1 MAVRAL
7 FLAAC
12 VSWAAQ
18 GAVNTTGLYCQY
30 GCYDEEDEACHAGLN
45 QNQCAEIYG
54 HVEWSQVCECVNDQ
68 GQALNITAAES
79 KGPAANIYFSVPA
92 FVVLFRESLEVVIVL
107 SIIVQFLYKMR
118 QDGLMEDKQFYK
130 FRREVYFGAGLGFLI
145 CLCFGVGFLALASLT
160 FQLFQGDNELIFE
173 FCMMMITCLVLTFL
187 AVNFYKMIYTKEA
200 HERKMKK
207 KMEET
212 LQASR
217 EAEGGQE
224 VQFGRKHAFFVLAF
238 TTGLREG
245 LESIV
250 FLVGVV
256 SDLKDLSSLPLPLIS
271 ALVLSRLVGCCF
283 FQGTKN
289 MRVDWFMRLSA
300 ILLLFIAA
308 GFFASSMHVLQEL
321 DAFGI
326 WSPRAER
333 PWQNQKVWDATD
345 CCNDKTNRFFVL
357 MRALFGWQDQA
368 TPVEIFAYFIY
379 WILAVVVVSLLIW
392 RAKKQLAKMVEQW
405 RIQDAQE
412 GKEEAELKVAGEDST
427 VAEM

>member
-18 GAVNTTGLYCQY
+18 GRLPGSRRIQFRTALHLWDCGDSRRNSRPSKFARAVNTTGLYCQY

-54 HVEWSQVCECVNDQ
+54 HVEWSQAREWDKWEVCECVNDQ

-224 VQFGRKHAFFVLAF
+224 VQFGRKHAFFVL
-238 TTGLREG
+238 G

-345 CCNDKTNRFFVL
+345 CCNAARRN
-357 MRALFGWQDQA
+357 
-368 TPVEIFAYFIY
+368 
-379 WILAVVVVSLLIW
+379 
-392 RAKKQLAKMVEQW
+392 
-405 RIQDAQE
+405 
-412 GKEEAELKVAGEDST
+412 
-427 VAEM
+427 